1 MNCLVSLNRKKN
13 RSIEVEDIYWKEKR
27 SMEVIFQRHLM
38 DKEKKHIKKRKE
50 TYKAKRKKK
59 EIKGTRI

>member
-1 MNCLVSLNRKKN
+1 
-13 RSIEVEDIYWKEKR
+13 
-27 SMEVIFQRHLM
+27 MEVIFQRHLM

-59 EIKGTRI
+59 EKEQEFSNIYLLAMLISKAKAS